1 MVSINFVSSN
11 EHLCLGTRPSQIC
24 NTLQASKKT
33 HMKKIISLLLLVMI
47 SSWVQGQEITFK
59 SRFLPEKEYFTSSST
74 ESKNILNVNAS
85 AESLGIMKENGL
97 NFPIE
102 SQIKTT
108 LLIEMKNGMKQEDES
123 YHYTMLYKSV
133 KTITTQ
139 NGVTEEKENPLTGLI
154 MEGIYKSSGQV
165 KVINLISDKVN
176 EATKE
181 SLKKSLESVSQ
192 GIPFPDKPMK
202 IGDSFNQVIPM
213 TIPVSDLANVNMI
226 VSTMFTLNEIK
237 EDFAYFNLQQSIALN
252 MDKEQTKI
260 KAEGNGNGKA
270 IYNTKYN
277 FLSENRTNLK
287 MAISIEVEDL
297 IFINE
302 SETKTSYLV
311 EIK

>member
-1 MVSINFVSSN
+1 
-11 EHLCLGTRPSQIC
+11 
-24 NTLQASKKT
+24 
-33 HMKKIISLLLLVMI
+33 MKKIISLLLLVMI

-123 YHYTMLYKSV
+123 YPYTMLYKSV

-165 KVINLISDKVN
+165 KVISLISDKVN

-181 SLKKSLESVSQ
+181 SLKKSLETVSQ

-237 EDFAYFNLQQSIALN
+237 DDFAYFNLQQSIALN

-260 KAEGNGNGKA
+260 KADGNGNGKA

-287 MAISIEVEDL
+287 IAISIEVEDL